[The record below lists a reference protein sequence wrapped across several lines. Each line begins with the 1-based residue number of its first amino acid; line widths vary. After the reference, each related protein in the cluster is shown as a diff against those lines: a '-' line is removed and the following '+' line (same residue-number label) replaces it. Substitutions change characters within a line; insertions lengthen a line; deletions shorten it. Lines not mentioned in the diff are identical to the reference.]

1 MDWREHYEQGLP
13 YTEFL
18 ARYGTDEHRRRWQR
32 MYDQV
37 RLPAAQREMLAG
49 FPRQM
54 HLLCL
59 AGTWCGDCVRDG
71 AILQRIAEAAPRL
84 GLRFLD
90 RDENLEVARQLA
102 INEGLRV
109 PIVVFLS
116 EDFVECARY
125 GERTLAT
132 YRKMAVEQLGGRAG
146 GDGLET
152 PVIAGRS
159 GPGPVIAGAPS
170 RPEEYYAAVVQDW
183 MDEIER
189 VQLLLRLSPR
199 LRDKHGD

>member
-1 MDWREHYEQGLP
+1 MNWPDAYERALP
-13 YTEFL
+13 YEEFL
-18 ARYGTDEHRRRWQR
+18 HRYGTDAHRQRWQSAYAR
-32 MYDQV
+32 ASLTDG
-37 RLPAAQREMLAG
+37 QRALLGG
-49 FPRQM
+49 FERQM

-132 YRKMAVEQLGGRAG
+132 YRKMAAERLGKQTAGNGAG
-146 GDGLET
+146 G
-152 PVIAGRS
+152 
-159 GPGPVIAGAPS
+159 GAPIPGAPAT
-170 RPEEYYAAVVQDW
+170 PEAHYAAVVQDW
-183 MDEIER
+183 LDEIER
-189 VQLLLRLSPR
+189 VQLLLRLSTR
-199 LRDKHGD
+199 LRAKHGD